1 MFLFNPYDRNNLIN
15 KKYFKKGEKP
25 FKQYLDKADVVPPPR
40 DEDNYDEYLD
50 SIEKTRLVILVPTKF
65 VFFYLH

>member
-25 FKQYLDKADVVPPPR
+25 FKQYLDKADVVPLPR
-40 DEDNYDEYLD
+40 DEDDYDEYLD

>member
-25 FKQYLDKADVVPPPR
+25 FKQYLDKADVVPLPR
-40 DEDNYDEYLD
+40 DEDDYDEYLD
-50 SIEKTRLVILVPTKF
+50 SIEKPD
-65 VFFYLH
+65 

>member
-25 FKQYLDKADVVPPPR
+25 FKQYLDKVDVVPLPR
-40 DEDNYDEYLD
+40 DEDDYDEYLD
-50 SIEKTRLVILVPTKF
+50 SIEKTRLLILVPTKV

>member
-25 FKQYLDKADVVPPPR
+25 FKQYLVNVDVVSLPR
-40 DEDNYDEYLD
+40 DEDDYDEYLD
-50 SIEKTRLVILVPTKF
+50 SIEKTRLVILVSTKV